1 MNKLSVFYC
10 DTPGIYYWA
19 SLTTLALLWFVN
31 IQISFL
37 LQASNTFCFLRKF
50 SLFSFCSLS
59 SVTVTSSER
68 TFLTTMSKDLSSATS
83 SGHFFSIIA
92 YIILH
97 QNLFS
102 SPPPYLLYYNLH
114 DVRHVFNIHSGN
126 SCAQHSTEYIE
137 VNKYWLKE

>member
-1 MNKLSVFYC
+1 MNKLSVFFC
-10 DTPGIYYWA
+10 DTSGIYYWA
-19 SLTTLALLWFVN
+19 SLTTLALLRFLN

-37 LQASNTFCFLRKF
+37 PQASNTFCFLRKF

-59 SVTVTSSER
+59 SITVTSSER

-97 QNLFS
+97 QYLFS
-102 SPPPYLLYYNLH
+102 FPHHICCIIIFTMSGMSLISTLATPVPSILLNTQKSI
-114 DVRHVFNIHSGN
+114 NIG
-126 SCAQHSTEYIE
+126 
-137 VNKYWLKE
+137 